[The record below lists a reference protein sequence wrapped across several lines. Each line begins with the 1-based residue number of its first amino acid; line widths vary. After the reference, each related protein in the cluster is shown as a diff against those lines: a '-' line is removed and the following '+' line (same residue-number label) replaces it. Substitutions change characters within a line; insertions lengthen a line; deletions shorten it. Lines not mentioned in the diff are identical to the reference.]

1 MALMFSSSGGA
12 AGDAETWIAELGR
25 HLPDDEVRVWPE
37 VGAVGEIEFAL
48 VWKHRPGE
56 LGRYPNLKGILSLGA
71 GVEHV
76 LEDPGL
82 PAGVPVV
89 RLIDRLLSAQMTEY
103 VTLAVLHHHRRMPA
117 YAAQQAARQWRP
129 LPPADTEATTVG
141 MLGLGVLGQA
151 AARTLGGF
159 GFRLAGW
166 SRTQKALD
174 GIDCFAGGDGFGE
187 LLRRSN
193 ILVCLLPATP
203 ATRGLLDARAFGLL
217 PRGAALVSAGRG
229 AQVVEAD
236 LLAALCSG
244 HLAGATLDVFAEEPL
259 PADHALWRQPGVVIT
274 PHAASDTI
282 PRTAAQVIADN
293 IRRLRA
299 GEPPLGL
306 VDRNRGY

>member
-1 MALMFSSSGGA
+1 VALMFFSSGA
-12 AGDAETWIAELGR
+12 AGGDTETWIAELGR
-25 HLPDDEVRVWPE
+25 RLPDDEVRVWPE
-37 VGAVGEIEFAL
+37 VGAVEDIEFAL

-56 LGRYPNLKGILSLGA
+56 LKRYPNLKGILSLGA

-89 RLIDRLLSAQMTEY
+89 RLVDRLLTSQMTEY

-117 YAAQQAARQWRP
+117 YAAQQAARQWRS

-141 MLGLGVLGQA
+141 LLGLGVLGQA
-151 AARTLGGF
+151 AAHALGGF

-166 SRTQKALD
+166 SRTRKALD
-174 GIDCFAGGDGFGE
+174 GIDCFAGGDGLEE
-187 LLRRSN
+187 LLRRAN
-193 ILVCLLPATP
+193 ILVCLLPATA
-203 ATRGLLDARAFGLL
+203 ATEGLLDARAFGLL
-217 PRGAALVSAGRG
+217 PEGAALVSAGRG

-236 LLAALCSG
+236 LLAALEMG

-274 PHAASDTI
+274 PHSAADSI
-282 PRTAAQVIADN
+282 PRTAAPVIADN

-299 GEPPLGL
+299 GQPPIGL
-306 VDRNRGY
+306 VDRKQGY